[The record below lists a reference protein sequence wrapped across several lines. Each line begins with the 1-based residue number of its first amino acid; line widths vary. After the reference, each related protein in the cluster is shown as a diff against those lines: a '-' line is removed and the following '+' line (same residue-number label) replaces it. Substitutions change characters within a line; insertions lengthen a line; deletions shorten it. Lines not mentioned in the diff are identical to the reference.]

1 MPVEFVLGLA
11 VQVPVELV
19 QDIALPEVW
28 PLSVKAEMLSA
39 VLYTFLSQVDCP
51 LLVVCCITYMESVH

>member
-1 MPVEFVLGLA
+1 MNACEIVFVLFFVLALKMPVEFVLGVA
-11 VQVPVELV
+11 IQEPVELV

-39 VLYTFLSQVDCP
+39 VLYT
-51 LLVVCCITYMESVH
+51 LL